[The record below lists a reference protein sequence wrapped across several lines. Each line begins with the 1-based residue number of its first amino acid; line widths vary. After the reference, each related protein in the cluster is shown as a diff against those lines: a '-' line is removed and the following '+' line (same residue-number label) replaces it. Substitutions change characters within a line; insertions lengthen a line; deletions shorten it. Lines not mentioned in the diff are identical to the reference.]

1 MAKKMTK
8 RELFEALLKL
18 NEVKSNQAY
27 VDGLTHEIEILDN
40 RKNSDKPTKTQEANK
55 LIKATILE
63 GMANG
68 TKYTIA
74 EISKFND
81 IPEDSRSSQKIS
93 ALVTQLKNDNLVIR
107 EEIKGKAYFS
117 KVEG

>member
-8 RELFEALLKL
+8 RELFEALLEL
-18 NEVKSNQAY
+18 NEVKSNQTY

-55 LIKATILE
+55 AIKEIILNRME
-63 GMANG
+63 IGES
-68 TKYTIA
+68 YTIA
-74 EISKFND
+74 EICKFEE
-81 IPEDSRSSQKIS
+81 IPEDCRSSQKIS
-93 ALVTQLKNDNLVIR
+93 ALVTQLKNDNLVAR
-107 EEIKGKAYFS
+107 EEIKGRAYFS